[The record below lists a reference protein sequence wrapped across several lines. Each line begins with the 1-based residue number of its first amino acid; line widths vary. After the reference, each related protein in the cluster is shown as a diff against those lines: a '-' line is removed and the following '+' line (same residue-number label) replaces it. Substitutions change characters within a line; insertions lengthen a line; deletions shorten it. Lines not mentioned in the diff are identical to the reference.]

1 MNRHTHTRIYILF
14 SLYDMEHPEKCS
26 GLHICVIMWTFARRK
41 TRVMTSRNSHAQIKL
56 RTCTMR
62 MKGIFTLILSLSV
75 GSFFMHTQ
83 NITKIQY
90 KALKIQIIYPDV
102 ACEPRVDISFKLF
115 KHNIQHTLIYVNIS
129 IVSYIYWALFH
140 LNLIFFVAFAP
151 LHTREHSGCDDK
163 THAKQ
168 SAS

>member
-1 MNRHTHTRIYILF
+1 MFWPTYLRHYVNIRKEENSSDDIQKY
-14 SLYDMEHPEKCS
+14 
-26 GLHICVIMWTFARRK
+26 AR
-41 TRVMTSRNSHAQIKL
+41 TNQIEDVHNA
-56 RTCTMR
+56 C
-62 MKGIFTLILSLSV
+62 MKSIFTLILTLSA
-75 GSFFMHTQ
+75 GSFLMHTQ